1 MRDIIVD
8 IICMYYL
15 HTHTHTHARA
25 RARAHTHTHTHSLT
39 HAQVDILLL
48 TGGQG
53 FVGHFSSNI
62 SRLVVALGTYLRAGE
77 LMPYVSLDIPWC
89 WGGGRAIDIAGF
101 GTWQC

>member
-25 RARAHTHTHTHSLT
+25 RARARTHTHTHSLT